1 MAELFYLVIL
11 IVGISL
17 VYAGTRYEALDA
29 ILNHALKTIFWFG
42 GGLLLVHLI
51 LYVAAWWAG

>member
-17 VYAGTRYEALDA
+17 VYAGTRYEAMDA
-29 ILNHALKTIFWFG
+29 ILSHALRTMFWFG
-42 GGLLLVHLI
+42 GGLLVVHLI
-51 LYVAAWWAG
+51 LYGVAWWAG